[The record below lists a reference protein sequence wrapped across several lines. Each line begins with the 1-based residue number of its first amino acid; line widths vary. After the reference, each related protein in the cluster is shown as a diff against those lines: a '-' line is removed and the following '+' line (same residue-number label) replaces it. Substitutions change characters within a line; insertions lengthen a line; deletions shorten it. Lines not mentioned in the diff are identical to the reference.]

1 MKENENVTP
10 DDGSEDEEDN
20 LKELI
25 DDKAD

>member
-10 DDGSEDEEDN
+10 DDGSEDEVNN